1 MIRRS
6 VIAWAFV
13 VLVPSICFAQA
24 SATLHS
30 RPGVRAAEPQ
40 SAAAATTVPTAPEA
54 SELTLQDAEKM
65 AIANHPRV
73 QASSY
78 LAAVAKAQ
86 VTEAK
91 SDYYPHAFGNATGAM
106 AENDSRVAAGALNNP
121 IIYDRFAD
129 GVTVNQLVTDFGRTH
144 QLVKSAKLHA
154 QAQDENVVTSRADVL
169 IGADTAYYNAL
180 KAQAVLAVAEQT
192 VKTRQLVSDQVTALE
207 QNKLRSGLDVTFANV
222 NLAQAKLLLV
232 QAQNDLQ
239 ASFAELSDALGLQD
253 QRLFHLVEQPTPA
266 APPADVTPLLV
277 EALKDRPEIV
287 SQHLDLSAAQSY
299 ATAERDLWLPTISA
313 TGVAGLTPFHEDTLA
328 PRYAAGGF
336 NVNIPIFNGRQFNA
350 LHAEA
355 KAQAGAKEQ
364 NLRDLENGI
373 ARDVRK
379 AWLNA
384 QSGYQR
390 LGLTQQLL
398 DQANQ
403 ALDLAQQRYKL
414 GLSSI
419 IELSQAQLNQT
430 QAEIAQASAKYDY
443 EAELSTLNFQIGAMQ

>member
-6 VIAWAFV
+6 ALTLAIVALFPA
-13 VLVPSICFAQA
+13 LCFAQA
-24 SATLHS
+24 STPVHVM
-30 RPGVRAAEPQ
+30 PGTRAAEPQ
-40 SAAAATTVPTAPEA
+40 SATTAAPNAPT
-54 SELTLQDAEKM
+54 SDLTLQDAEKM

-73 QASSY
+73 QASAY

-86 VTEAK
+86 VAEAK
-91 SDYYPHAFGNATGAM
+91 SDYYPHAYGSATGVM
-106 AENDSRVAAGALNNP
+106 AENNSRIAAGALNNP
-121 IIYDRFAD
+121 IIYDRFAN
-129 GVTVNQLVTDFGRTH
+129 GITVDQLVTDFGRTH
-144 QLVKSAKLHA
+144 RLVKSAKLHS

-169 IGADTAYYNAL
+169 FEVDTAYYNAL
-180 KAQAVLAVAEQT
+180 KAQAVLQVAEQT

-222 NLAQAKLLLV
+222 DLAQAKLLLV

-253 QRLFHLVEQPTPA
+253 QRTFNLIEQPAPI
-266 APPADVTPLLV
+266 APPDEFAPLLV
-277 EALKDRPEIV
+277 QALRDRPEII
-287 SQHLDLSAAQSY
+287 SQHLDLGAAQSF
-299 ATAERDLWLPTISA
+299 ATAQRDLWFPTISA
-313 TGVAGLTPFHEDTLA
+313 TGVAGLTPVREDALA

-355 KAQAGAKEQ
+355 KAQAGAQEQ

-384 QSGYQR
+384 QSGFQR

-443 EAELSTLNFQIGAMQ
+443 EAELSALNFQIGALQ

>member
-1 MIRRS
+1 MIRRPALTLAI
-6 VIAWAFV
+6 IA
-13 VLVPSICFAQA
+13 LVPRLCFAQA
-24 SATLHS
+24 PTAIHAM
-30 RPGVRAAEPQ
+30 PGIRAAEPQ
-40 SAAAATTVPTAPEA
+40 SAASPSAPD
-54 SELTLQDAEKM
+54 SDLTLQDAEKM

-73 QASSY
+73 QASAY

-91 SDYYPHAFGNATGAM
+91 SDYYPHAFGSATGVI
-106 AENDSRVAAGALNNP
+106 AENNSRIAAGALNNP

-129 GVTVNQLVTDFGRTH
+129 GITVDQLVTDFGRTH
-144 QLVKSAKLHA
+144 QLVKSAKLHS

-169 IGADTAYYNAL
+169 FAVETAYYNAL
-180 KAQAVLAVAEQT
+180 KAQAVLQVAEQT

-222 NLAQAKLLLV
+222 DLAQAKLLLV
-232 QAQNDLQ
+232 QAQNERQ
-239 ASFAELSDALGLQD
+239 ASFAELSDALGLPD
-253 QRLFHLVEQPTPA
+253 QRMFHLIEQPPPN
-266 APPADVTPLLV
+266 APPDDFAPLL
-277 EALKDRPEIV
+277 AQAMKDRPEIV
-287 SQHLDLSAAQSY
+287 SQHLDLGAAQSY

-313 TGVAGLTPFHEDTLA
+313 TGVAGLTPFREDALA

-355 KAQAGAKEQ
+355 KAQAGAQEQ

-373 ARDVRK
+373 AREVRQ

-390 LGLTQQLL
+390 LALTQQLL

-403 ALDLAQQRYKL
+403 SLDLAQQRYKL

-443 EAELSTLNFQIGAMQ
+443 EAELSALNFQIGALQ

>member
-1 MIRRS
+1 MISRS
-6 VIAWAFV
+6 ILAFAIGA
-13 VLVPSICFAQA
+13 LVPSLCAAQA
-24 SATLHS
+24 PASVHVM
-30 RPGVRAAEPQ
+30 PGIRAAEPQ
-40 SAAAATTVPTAPEA
+40 SPAASSNAPAAD
-54 SELTLQDAEKM
+54 LTLQDAEKM
-65 AIANHPRV
+65 AIANHPRI
-73 QASSY
+73 QASAY

-86 VTEAK
+86 VTESK
-91 SDYYPHAFGNATGAM
+91 SDYYPHAYGSATGVM
-106 AENDSRVAAGALNNP
+106 AENDSRIAAGALNNP

-129 GVTVNQLVTDFGRTH
+129 GVTVDQLVTDFGRTH
-144 QLVKSAKLHA
+144 QLVKSAKLHS

-169 IGADTAYYNAL
+169 VAVDTAYYNAL
-180 KAQAVLAVAEQT
+180 KAQAVLQVAEQT

-222 NLAQAKLLLV
+222 DLAQAKLLLV

-239 ASFAELSDALGLQD
+239 ASFAELSDALGLPG
-253 QRLFHLVEQPTPA
+253 QRTFRLIEQPAPI
-266 APPADVTPLLV
+266 APPEDFAPLLV
-277 EALKDRPEIV
+277 QALKDRPEII
-287 SQHLDLSAAQSY
+287 SQHLDLGAAQSY
-299 ATAERDLWLPTISA
+299 ATAQRDLWFPTISA
-313 TGVAGLTPFHEDTLA
+313 TGVAGLTPVREDALA

-355 KAQAGAKEQ
+355 TAQAGAQEQ

-373 ARDVRK
+373 ARDVRR

-384 QSGYQR
+384 QSGFQR

-398 DQANQ
+398 DQANE

-443 EAELSTLNFQIGAMQ
+443 EAEIAALNFQIGALQ